1 MQLSTLRQQNQRRQL
16 KRKLKQ
22 SLTRKSGIS
31 LNMNKKYLIIGL
43 AVVAAGF
50 LLWLILRDP
59 KQPDSHKSEYD
70 KVVAD
75 NKAFKENEAATFQY
89 IATLIASVKKK
100 DSVIAVLKAEKQA
113 TRKAADKYAATSTRL
128 AKEVKEL
135 RRGDTSE
142 FARKCDSLAEAA
154 INFKFLYEQYKQN
167 SDSLTAQMDSRDEDY
182 VKALEERRKLYDEL
196 KAKYTM
202 LYDSYT
208 TLFVD
213 YAKVQKTVRRE
224 RLKTKIAA
232 LLALIGGAAAV
243 LK

>member
-1 MQLSTLRQQNQRRQL
+1 
-16 KRKLKQ
+16 
-22 SLTRKSGIS
+22 
-31 LNMNKKYLIIGL
+31 MNKKYWIIGL
-43 AVVAAGF
+43 LIIAAGF
-50 LLWLILRDP
+50 LLWLLLRDP
-59 KQPDSHKSEYD
+59 KPVDSHKAEYD
-70 KVVAD
+70 KVVAE
-75 NKAFKENEAATFQY
+75 NKTFKENEVTTLQY
-89 IATLIASVKKK
+89 IATLIASAKQK
-100 DSVIAVLKAEKQA
+100 DSINAVLKAEKAA
-113 TRKAADKYAATSTRL
+113 TQREADKYAATSARL
-128 AKEVKEL
+128 AKEAKEL

-154 INFKFLYEQYKQN
+154 INFKFLYEQYKQS
-167 SDSLTAQMDSRDEDY
+167 SDSLASQMDSRDEDY

-196 KAKYTM
+196 KAKYTS